1 MWFNQLSFY
10 RIEPAQMPD
19 AAALSTALQQ
29 RPFNPCLGLD
39 WFSEGWSAAASHID
53 DPLLKVRHAWL
64 LALKRE
70 DKVLPAGVIRD
81 LLDTRI
87 EQIEEQEFR
96 KIGRKEK
103 QVLKEQITDDLLPR
117 AFTCSNRLTALID
130 MQRNWLMIDSAT
142 ASKAENLLTCLRD
155 ASTAFPAALVHTN
168 LSPQSAMTDWLING
182 DAPSGFALA
191 NDCELKAAG
200 ENGAV
205 LRCSRQDL
213 TAEEVQRHLKNGK
226 HATKLGLVWR
236 DRIRFVL
243 TESMQ
248 LKRLQFLDVIQEE
261 AAQAGDDIASL
272 NEATLLLM
280 TEELGALADD
290 LINALGGHRPRK
302 NGTR

>member
-1 MWFNQLSFY
+1 MWFNQLTFY
-10 RIEPAQMPD
+10 RINPAQMPD
-19 AAALSTALQQ
+19 AATLSSALQQ

-39 WFSEGWSAAASHID
+39 WFSEGWGAAASHSD
-53 DPLLKVRHAWL
+53 EFLLKVRNALL

-81 LLDTRI
+81 LLDAKVT
-87 EQIEEQEFR
+87 QIEEQEFR

-103 QVLKEQITDDLLPR
+103 LALKEQITDDLLPR
-117 AFTCSNRLTALID
+117 AFTRSSRLAAMID
-130 MQRNWLMIDSAT
+130 TQRNWLMVDSAT
-142 ASKAENLLTCLRD
+142 ASKAENLLSCLRD

-182 DAPSGFALA
+182 DGPGGFALD

-200 ENGAV
+200 DNGAV
-205 LRCSRQDL
+205 IRCSRQDL
-213 TAEEVQRHLKNGK
+213 TAEEVQQHLKNGK
-226 HATKLGLVWR
+226 QATKLGLVWR
-236 DRIRFVL
+236 ERIRFVL

-261 AAQAGDDIASL
+261 AAQAGDDMASL

-280 TEELGALADD
+280 AEELGGLVDE
-290 LINALGGHRPRK
+290 LIEVLGGEQK
-302 NGTR
+302 